1 MFRHSMPNERIELAA
16 VAQSGGAVARRNTGA
31 GTSGTLSTRRNTVA
45 SGTSSTKNHRAQKT
59 TYLLV
64 TVVVVF
70 MCAWFPLNFLNVLL
84 DLGLYKSIFR

>member
-1 MFRHSMPNERIELAA
+1 MPNERIELAV
-16 VAQSGGAVARRNTGA
+16 VAQSGVSVTSRR
-31 GTSGTLSTRRNTVA
+31 SPVGTLAANKKS
-45 SGTSSTKNHRAQKT
+45 HRAQKT

-84 DLGLYKSIFR
+84 DLGLYKTLFR